1 MNNKKKDSKGV
12 KMTTN
17 QRRAY
22 TEMLE
27 IFKNMSLDLQSKVPN
42 TLIEK
47 MNLEKDNDWKFKYD
61 ETVTLKNQKILYSTK
76 VLFSYIYINY
86 IGTNEKRKK
95 LIMMYEKNSKTKY
108 NLDTLFKK
116 NNMQTNQHDKK
127 DINTNMSS

>member
-1 MNNKKKDSKGV
+1 
-12 KMTTN
+12 MTTN